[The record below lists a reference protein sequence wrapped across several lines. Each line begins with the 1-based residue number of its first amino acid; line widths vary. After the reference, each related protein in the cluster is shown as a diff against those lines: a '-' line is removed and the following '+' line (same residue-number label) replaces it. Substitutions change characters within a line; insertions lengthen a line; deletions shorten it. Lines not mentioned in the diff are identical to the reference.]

1 MVSKENEYAYAYG
14 VVSGMTAKLIDD
26 KTFDELA
33 RFRSVEEV
41 VAFLEGTDYEPEIKK
56 VVGKTIDIRS
66 LESALKKHFVRIY
79 GSIVSSIPE
88 SDRKDLNMI
97 ISEGLRVENL

>member
-1 MVSKENEYAYAYG
+1 MKAREGDYAYAYG

-56 VVGKTIDIRS
+56 FVGKTIEI
-66 LESALKKHFVRIY
+66 
-79 GSIVSSIPE
+79 
-88 SDRKDLNMI
+88 
-97 ISEGLRVENL
+97 ENL